1 MFRRRDFFVG
11 DQGSLGLADVMWL
24 RPDGEEMTDEDWER
38 HDAHALG
45 VFLNGE
51 EIPNHD
57 REGNPIEGA
66 SFLMLFNAHHE
77 PLGFEIAPVLGSAW
91 TTVLCTDPDCED
103 GRTHQAGERVEL
115 SPRSL
120 RILRRRRR

>member
-1 MFRRRDFFVG
+1 
-11 DQGSLGLADVMWL
+11 
-24 RPDGEEMTDEDWER
+24 MTDADWER
-38 HDAHALG
+38 DDAHALG

-77 PLGFEIAPVLGSAW
+77 PVDFEIPAVLGSAW
-91 TTVLCTDPDCED
+91 VTALCSDPECET
-103 GRTHQAGERVEL
+103 GHPHAAGERL
-115 SPRSL
+115 RITSRSL
-120 RILRRRRR
+120 RILRRRRK